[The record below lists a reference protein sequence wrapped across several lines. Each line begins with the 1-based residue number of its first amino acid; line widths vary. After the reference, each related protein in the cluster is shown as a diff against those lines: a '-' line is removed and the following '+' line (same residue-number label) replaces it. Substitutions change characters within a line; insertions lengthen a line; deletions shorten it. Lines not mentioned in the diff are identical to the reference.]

1 VAQHFPI
8 SGTSKC
14 YLQIQGKTIVL
25 PIRGAHLQTRDM
37 AENTSDSY
45 MGDVLATDND
55 SLRPLDP
62 LEVLKSGAPS
72 ELTGSL
78 LLSQPPSLPL
88 SLEDQK
94 AMASRIK
101 AIFDIEEHPKDED
114 VEMNDGEED
123 GEPVIDLEDRKR
135 RTEVL
140 KSILSTLAQLWWSD
154 SEEMDIVT
162 EKLAD
167 GSRDC
172 ELYLLYGPSF
182 YIYFT

>member
-1 VAQHFPI
+1 
-8 SGTSKC
+8 
-14 YLQIQGKTIVL
+14 
-25 PIRGAHLQTRDM
+25 M

-101 AIFDIEEHPKDED
+101 AIFDIEEHPNDED

-123 GEPVIDLEDRKR
+123 GEPVIDLEDQKR